1 MQFRLWLTQVL
12 ERLCHVIA
20 ATFLLVALIGTV
32 LDVCLRKTID
42 FPIHGIIDIVGFCIV
57 ISTMLGIALAWS
69 ARAHIVV
76 DLIDMTG
83 SPRLLAFLD
92 VLTRVAGIITMPLL
106 MWLGYREFSDVYDF
120 GDRTSDLGIPLAWF
134 WLAILVG
141 YGLSAVLLLI
151 APPAR
156 AVPHA

>member
-1 MQFRLWLTQVL
+1 MHIRLMVARAL
-12 ERLCHVIA
+12 ERLCHAIA
-20 ATFLLVALIGTV
+20 ALFLLIALIGTV

-42 FPIHGIIDIVGFCIV
+42 FPIRGVIDLVGFCIV

-69 ARAHIVV
+69 ARVHIVV
-76 DLIDMTG
+76 DLLDMTG
-83 SPRLLAFLD
+83 SPQLLTFLD
-92 VLTRVAGIITMPLL
+92 VLTRVAGVLSMALL
-106 MWLGYREFSDVYDF
+106 MWLGYREFSDVLAF

-141 YGLSAVLLLI
+141 YGLSALLLLI

-156 AVPHA
+156 TARNA